1 MQGIEFQIVN
11 DSADAE
17 KGLRNLAN
25 ALSSVKTSIGSSG
38 NKLRDTANGINA
50 IKNALSKMNTGD
62 FESKM
67 SRISTALNSLGNSAA
82 TARISSSIGNQLTAI
97 STALNAFP
105 AGSEAK
111 LTSIAAGLSGFSTLG
126 RANLTSFTNQL
137 SKLKDVMVELDG
149 LDIDKFSRQMTDL
162 ATAIRPFAD
171 EMQKVSNGF
180 SAFPS
185 RIQRVSTST
194 EQYNNTVNR
203 ATTRTNAWSSALR
216 GIGLYAVF
224 RGVTRLLGSAIS
236 KSTEYTETLNLFTV
250 SMGQYAEEAY
260 SYAQKVSEVLG
271 IDPAEWMKN
280 QGIFNSIITGFGV
293 AGDKAAY
300 MSQNLTQLAYD
311 LSSFYNISVTDAF
324 QKVQSGISGELEP
337 LRRLGYDLSV
347 ARLEQERL
355 NLGIE
360 TSVQNMTQA
369 EKSQLRYYAMM
380 TQVTQVQGDMA
391 RTLQSPANMLRVL
404 RMQLNL
410 VAREL
415 GNLFIPILR
424 AVLPPLIAVASA
436 IREVVSAIASLF
448 GVEMQAP
455 AWGDSFE
462 QIGGIGSAGE
472 DFEDSMGGAADSAKE
487 IKKYLAGFDELN
499 VLPSQNEGAGGG
511 GAGGIGGGGGGF
523 DLDLPGYDFLKNA
536 VTDEIDK
543 WKQKLEPF
551 VNWVKDN
558 LEEIMTTIGL
568 IGGMFAFAKLFNLAK
583 TYWKKF
589 LGLKIVNSFLQG
601 FDTIYG
607 AGEGVWRSFKGGIDA
622 VRDSLTGV
630 QKAAIVGV
638 AGILEFTTIKS
649 AVKDLAL
656 GCENVGSKI
665 FKIGVSATAA
675 AAAMYVALG
684 PAGVAVAAV
693 VGLAAAVVGVTE
705 ANQEMME
712 AMVNDVF
719 YADAGVK
726 LSTLSDAYGNL
737 MQSIINT
744 NQPIIENQTRI
755 DELRSHIETTAG
767 SISQIAGALNIGV
780 ADASTKIEELR
791 GLFKSLADDTA
802 SIMDEIYN
810 NIIEAVGGSFGQAL
824 IQAGESIPEV
834 LQILNQIKGE
844 GENTLSSL
852 QNELDNLSIKLEN
865 GAISGAEFQTE
876 WIKIQN
882 KMADLIGV
890 ASETDD
896 VFSDLRNTIGNI
908 NWESQDSVAK
918 FFEDIAS
925 STGDAKQSI
934 NDASDSIIQSLNT
947 MKQWVPDGS
956 MKDSLD
962 KWITIAESD
971 RAAQLANVD
980 QQLTLLYDAIQSDM
994 IEKTEGVQE
1003 EAQKAWSDMSWLEKA
1018 FSGENEAS
1026 YVANALQNYRGH
1038 IIQPI
1043 SDDIEKSMEEL
1054 GISGSA
1060 WADSAMVKISDAVL
1074 NYDPAF
1080 KDWTF
1085 GEDLQTAISDTFREL
1100 EESSVKTSTEA
1111 GSNIIKGLANGVTDN
1126 TKLFD
1131 DAMSGAVTSGENA
1144 LKQTAEIN
1152 SPSKLFYRDGEYMV
1166 DGLVNAVTDKTPDL
1180 QNAISDMVIVSFD
1193 LNAAFRY
1200 GYSYGQSLGSGIADG
1215 IRSIVFP
1222 MITASISAL
1231 NNQFRLNVQ
1240 AYATG
1245 GFPDEGQLFIA
1256 RERGAEM
1263 VGSIGSRTAVA
1274 NNDQIVDG
1282 ITYGVRTANE
1292 DVVTAIYAVAQQI
1305 ISEMRSSDG
1314 GSSGFNIDRH
1324 IDNYNKTKQRAYGG

>member
-1 MQGIEFQIVN
+1 MVYTPKKYRETEGI
-11 DSADAE
+11 
-17 KGLRNLAN
+17 
-25 ALSSVKTSIGSSG
+25 
-38 NKLRDTANGINA
+38 
-50 IKNALSKMNTGD
+50 
-62 FESKM
+62 
-67 SRISTALNSLGNSAA
+67 
-82 TARISSSIGNQLTAI
+82 
-97 STALNAFP
+97 
-105 AGSEAK
+105 
-111 LTSIAAGLSGFSTLG
+111 
-126 RANLTSFTNQL
+126 
-137 SKLKDVMVELDG
+137 
-149 LDIDKFSRQMTDL
+149 
-162 ATAIRPFAD
+162 
-171 EMQKVSNGF
+171 KV
-180 SAFPS
+180 
-185 RIQRVSTST
+185 
-194 EQYNNTVNR
+194 
-203 ATTRTNAWSSALR
+203 
-216 GIGLYAVF
+216 
-224 RGVTRLLGSAIS
+224 
-236 KSTEYTETLNLFTV
+236 
-250 SMGQYAEEAY
+250 
-260 SYAQKVSEVLG
+260 
-271 IDPAEWMKN
+271 
-280 QGIFNSIITGFGV
+280 
-293 AGDKAAY
+293 
-300 MSQNLTQLAYD
+300 
-311 LSSFYNISVTDAF
+311 
-324 QKVQSGISGELEP
+324 
-337 LRRLGYDLSV
+337 RRLGYDLSV

-404 RMQLNL
+404 KMQLNL

-436 IREVVSAIASLF
+436 IRAVISAIASLF
-448 GVEMQAP
+448 GIEMQAP
-455 AWGDSFE
+455 DWGDSFE
-462 QIGGIGSAGE
+462 QIGGIGDAGE
-472 DFEDSMGGAADSAKE
+472 DFADSMGGAADSAKE

-523 DLDLPGYDFLKNA
+523 DLGLPGYDFLKNA

-638 AGILEFTTIKS
+638 AGILEFTTIKN

-737 MQSIINT
+737 MQSIIDT

-755 DELRSHIETTAG
+755 DELRSHIETTAT
-767 SISQIAGALNIGV
+767 SVDQIAIALRLGV
-780 ADASTKIEELR
+780 GDASTQIDELN
-791 GLFKSLADDTA
+791 GLFESLAADTA
-802 SIMDEIYN
+802 SVMDEIYN
-810 NIIEAVGGSFGQAL
+810 NIIAAIGGSFGQAL
-824 IQAGESIPEV
+824 IQAGKSIPEV
-834 LQILNQIKGE
+834 MDALNAFRDAGTASLSELRGE
-844 GENTLSSL
+844 MDSVTEQFKS
-852 QNELDNLSIKLEN
+852 
-865 GAISGAEFQTE
+865 GAISGDEYTRE
-876 WIKIQN
+876 VLRISSEMKS
-882 KMADLIGV
+882 LVGV
-890 ASETDD
+890 ADETDSAFKKLND
-896 VFSDLRNTIGNI
+896 SIGGI
-908 NWESQDSVAK
+908 AWDSKEVPK

-925 STGDAKQSI
+925 STKEARQSI
-934 NDASDSIIQSLNT
+934 NDASDSMIEGFKVARDTLLANGDLKFANT
-947 MKQWVPDGS
+947 FSEM
-956 MKDSLD
+956 
-962 KWITIAESD
+962 ITIAESD

-994 IEKTEGVQE
+994 IEKTKGVQE
-1003 EAQKAWSDMSWLEKA
+1003 KAKQEWSDMTWLEQA
-1018 FSGENEAS
+1018 FSGAANEAS
-1026 YVANALQNYRGH
+1026 YVSTAMQTYQDN
-1038 IIQPI
+1038 IVTPI
-1043 SDDIEKSMEEL
+1043 SKDIEKSMNEL
-1054 GISGSA
+1054 GVNGSA
-1060 WADSAMVKISDAVL
+1060 WATDAMNSITDSLFKFDGTRYGSIIYEYRGALDKAV
-1074 NYDPAF
+1074 
-1080 KDWTF
+1080 
-1085 GEDLQTAISDTFREL
+1085 SDTFAKL
-1100 EESSVKTSTEA
+1100 EESGVKTSTEA

-1152 SPSKLFYRDGEYMV
+1152 SPSKLFYRDGEYMI

-1193 LNAAFRY
+1193 PNAAFRY

-1231 NNQFRLNVQ
+1231 NNRFSLNVQ

-1314 GSSGFNIDRH
+1314 GNSGFNIDRY
-1324 IDNYNKTKQRAYGG
+1324 IDNYSKTKQRAYGG

>member
-1 MQGIEFQIVN
+1 MVYTPKKYRETEGI
-11 DSADAE
+11 
-17 KGLRNLAN
+17 
-25 ALSSVKTSIGSSG
+25 
-38 NKLRDTANGINA
+38 
-50 IKNALSKMNTGD
+50 
-62 FESKM
+62 
-67 SRISTALNSLGNSAA
+67 
-82 TARISSSIGNQLTAI
+82 
-97 STALNAFP
+97 
-105 AGSEAK
+105 
-111 LTSIAAGLSGFSTLG
+111 
-126 RANLTSFTNQL
+126 
-137 SKLKDVMVELDG
+137 
-149 LDIDKFSRQMTDL
+149 
-162 ATAIRPFAD
+162 
-171 EMQKVSNGF
+171 KV
-180 SAFPS
+180 
-185 RIQRVSTST
+185 
-194 EQYNNTVNR
+194 
-203 ATTRTNAWSSALR
+203 
-216 GIGLYAVF
+216 
-224 RGVTRLLGSAIS
+224 
-236 KSTEYTETLNLFTV
+236 
-250 SMGQYAEEAY
+250 
-260 SYAQKVSEVLG
+260 
-271 IDPAEWMKN
+271 
-280 QGIFNSIITGFGV
+280 
-293 AGDKAAY
+293 
-300 MSQNLTQLAYD
+300 
-311 LSSFYNISVTDAF
+311 
-324 QKVQSGISGELEP
+324 
-337 LRRLGYDLSV
+337 RRLGYDLSV

-355 NLGIE
+355 NLGIG

-424 AVLPPLIAVASA
+424 SVLPPLIAVASA
-436 IREVVSAIASLF
+436 IRAVISAIASLF
-448 GVEMQAP
+448 GIEMQAP
-455 AWGDSFE
+455 DWGDSFE
-462 QIGGIGSAGE
+462 QIGGIGDAGE
-472 DFEDSMGGAADSAKE
+472 DFADSMGGAADSAKE

-499 VLPSQNEGAGGG
+499 VLPSQNEGAGS

-523 DLDLPGYDFLKNA
+523 DLNLPGYNFLKNA

-558 LEEIMTTIGL
+558 LEEIMATIGL
-568 IGGMFAFAKLFNLAK
+568 IGGMFAFAKIFNLAK

-589 LGLKIVNSFLQG
+589 LGLKIVNSFLRG

-607 AGEGVWRSFKGGIDA
+607 AGEGVWKSLKGGIDA
-622 VRDSLTGV
+622 VRDGLTGM

-638 AGILEFTTIKS
+638 AGILEFTAIKG

-665 FKIGVSATAA
+665 AKIGVSATAA

-684 PAGVAVAAV
+684 PAGIAAAAV

-737 MQSIINT
+737 MQSIIST

-767 SISQIAGALNIGV
+767 SVSQIAGALSIGV

-852 QNELDNLSIKLEN
+852 QNELDNLSTKLES
-865 GAISGAEFQTE
+865 GAISESEFQIE
-876 WIKIQN
+876 WLRIQGQ
-882 KMADLIGV
+882 LEGIIGTV
-890 ASETDD
+890 GETDD

-908 NWESQDSVAK
+908 DWESQDSVAK

-947 MKQWVPDGS
+947 MKQWVPEGS
-956 MKDSLD
+956 LKDSLD

-994 IEKTEGVQE
+994 IEKTKGVQE

-1054 GISGSA
+1054 GISGSV

-1074 NYDPAF
+1074 NYNPAF

-1085 GEDLQTAISDTFREL
+1085 GVDLQTAISDTFREL
-1100 EESSVKTSTEA
+1100 EESGVKTSTEA
-1111 GSNIIKGLANGVTDN
+1111 GSNIIEGLANGVTDN
-1126 TKLFD
+1126 TNLFD

-1166 DGLVNAVTDKTPDL
+1166 GGLVNAVTDKTPDL

-1231 NNQFRLNVQ
+1231 NNRFSLNVQ

-1305 ISEMRSSDG
+1305 ISEMRQSDG
-1314 GSSGFNIDRH
+1314 GSAGFDIDRY
-1324 IDNYNKTKQRAYGG
+1324 IDNYNKTKARAYGG